1 MHERDKGLDADC
13 GIVLDRRSHPTL
25 GPDSPQ
31 QEGPPRIVEQVRI
44 HLRPKIRAEYPTQ
57 FSTVPVNPACWGAT
71 HAVVTRRIRTGYQ
84 SSPSNVVGS

>member
-57 FSTVPVNPACWGAT
+57 FSTVPVHPACWGAT
-71 HAVVTRRIRTGYQ
+71 HAVVTRCIRTGYQ
-84 SSPSNVVGS
+84 IQPQQRGR